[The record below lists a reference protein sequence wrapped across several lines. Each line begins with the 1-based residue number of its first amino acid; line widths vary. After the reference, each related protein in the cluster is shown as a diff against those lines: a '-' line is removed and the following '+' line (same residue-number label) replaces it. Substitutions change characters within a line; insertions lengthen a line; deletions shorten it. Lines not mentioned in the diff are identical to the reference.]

1 MNPVLCVT
9 RNSVEEA
16 MRLKPS
22 QGNNVYPLD
31 IRKVGTSNFHFLSRQ
46 IADSKQASDLQVA
59 KYLPQLLPYVVVTY
73 KDEVLTYSRAKGAED
88 RLHGTLS
95 CGFGGHVDIGDI
107 DPTDFSL
114 NKAILREL
122 EEELRLDI
130 REEHQFLELK
140 LVLIDT
146 TNEVGQVHLGYL
158 YTIELSHKGMI
169 DPNLDEIHL
178 PEWKPVSE
186 LAKEKDRYENWSQ
199 SVITAFPSN

>member
-1 MNPVLCVT
+1 MNPVLCVS
-9 RNSVEEA
+9 RNAVEEA
-16 MRLKPS
+16 MRLKPGK
-22 QGNNVYPLD
+22 GNNIYPFNIKD
-31 IRKVGTSNFHFLSRQ
+31 VDTNNFHFLSRT
-46 IADSKQASDLQVA
+46 IADSKDPSDLRVA
-59 KYLPQLLPYVVVTY
+59 KYLPQVLPYVVVTY
-73 KDEVLTYSRAKGAED
+73 KDEVLTYSRAKGTED

-107 DPTDFSL
+107 DPTNFSL

-122 EEELRLDI
+122 EEELCLDI
-130 REEHQFLELK
+130 REKHQFLELK

-158 YTIELSHKGMI
+158 YTIELSHKSMI
-169 DPNLDEIHL
+169 NPNLDEIHL
-178 PEWKPVSE
+178 PEWKLTSD

>member
-31 IRKVGTSNFHFLSRQ
+31 IREVGTSNFHFLSRQ

-59 KYLPQLLPYVVVTY
+59 KYLPQLLPYVVVTC
-73 KDEVLTYSRAKGAED
+73 KDEVLTYSRAKGTED

-169 DPNLDEIHL
+169 NPNLDEIHL
-178 PEWKPVSE
+178 PEWKSVSD